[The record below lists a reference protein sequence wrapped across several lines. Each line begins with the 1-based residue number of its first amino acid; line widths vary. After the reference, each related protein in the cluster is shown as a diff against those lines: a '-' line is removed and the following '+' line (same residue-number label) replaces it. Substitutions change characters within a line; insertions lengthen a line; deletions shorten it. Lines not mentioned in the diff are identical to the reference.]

1 MPEHV
6 ACDAHTCD
14 VYVRCSVT
22 SASVCPA
29 DLGLCNCLN
38 DRSAL
43 KHSAAILKNIKRSD
57 TQIMSVHT
65 LLLNMAVWWNV
76 P

>member
-6 ACDAHTCD
+6 ACDAHTCV
-14 VYVRCSVT
+14 VYVRCPVM
-22 SASVCPA
+22 SASVYPA
-29 DLGLCNCLN
+29 DLVMHTCLDN
-38 DRSAL
+38 RSARA
-43 KHSAAILKNIKRSD
+43 KSAAILKNIKRSD